1 MLLIMPQEKEKKNG
15 KSEGKKEE
23 KIEIAKKLLKLNMP
37 LEQIIEITE
46 LPKEEIEKIKN
57 N

>member
-15 KSEGKKEE
+15 KSEGKKDE

>member
-1 MLLIMPQEKEKKNG
+1 MPQEKEKKNG
-15 KSEGKKEE
+15 EKKE

>member
-1 MLLIMPQEKEKKNG
+1 MLLIMPREKEKKNG
-15 KSEGKKEE
+15 KIEGEKK
-23 KIEIAKKLLKLNMP
+23 KSIEIAKKLLKLNMP

-46 LPKEEIEKIKN
+46 LTKEEIEKIKN